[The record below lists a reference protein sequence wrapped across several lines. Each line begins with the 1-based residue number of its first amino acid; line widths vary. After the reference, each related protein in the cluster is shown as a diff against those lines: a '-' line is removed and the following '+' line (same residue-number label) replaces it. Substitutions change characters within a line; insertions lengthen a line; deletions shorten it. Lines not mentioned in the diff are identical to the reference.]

1 MDKLLKIEKWLCFV
15 PRFISVIVLV
25 TFIVFSIKKVAAWE
39 WLKFFLVA
47 SLYLTAI
54 FFLGQF
60 LPKDLFVIVRILIET
75 LVAIPFNLVFLKLQI
90 KAFQL

>member
-15 PRFISVIVLV
+15 PRFISVIILV
-25 TFIVFSIKKVAAWE
+25 TFVVFSVKKAAAWE

-47 SLYLTAI
+47 SLYLTVI

-60 LPKDLFVIVRILIET
+60 LPKDLFAIIRILIET
-75 LVAIPFNLVFLKLQI
+75 LVAIPFNLVFLRLQI
-90 KAFQL
+90 KVSQI